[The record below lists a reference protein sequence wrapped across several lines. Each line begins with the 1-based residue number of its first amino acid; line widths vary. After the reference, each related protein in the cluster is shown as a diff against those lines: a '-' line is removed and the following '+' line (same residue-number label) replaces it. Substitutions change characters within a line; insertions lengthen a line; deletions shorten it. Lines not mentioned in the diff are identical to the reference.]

1 MTLGNVT
8 LTMPGA
14 GVGDNSLFGSRS
26 PKGDAIKAVKLTK
39 ANAHEVSKHIAEEVK
54 VDIVEVDLDHEVL
67 RCSTKSR
74 GSVLSA
80 STERVKSMIHYAVAY
95 DRPAGKGVS
104 TVHLGDFR
112 ALIDASSLI
121 RQLTDEGRRNIRV
134 RAREISEYVDA
145 LTAEI

>member
-1 MTLGNVT
+1 MTDGYTLGSVT

-14 GVGDNSLFGSRS
+14 GVGDNSLFSSRS

-80 STERVKSMIHYAVAY
+80 SFGSWIVEGYDYGNERATFRLARADEREKY
-95 DRPAGKGVS
+95 DLR
-104 TVHLGDFR
+104 
-112 ALIDASSLI
+112 
-121 RQLTDEGRRNIRV
+121 
-134 RAREISEYVDA
+134 
-145 LTAEI
+145 